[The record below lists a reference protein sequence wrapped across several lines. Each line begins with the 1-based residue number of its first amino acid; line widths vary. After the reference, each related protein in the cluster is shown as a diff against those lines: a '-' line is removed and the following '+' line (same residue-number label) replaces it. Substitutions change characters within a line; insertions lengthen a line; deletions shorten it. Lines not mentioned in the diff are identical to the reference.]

1 MCLERIIYK
10 AADIFGTK
18 DLYRKGGMKMIQP
31 REEKILQT
39 IQKSKE
45 ALYNSEKIQP
55 LNWWEFLY
63 GQMGYTKKIWWLLQF
78 ALLVVLWWILYTSK
92 SSLYVQ
98 RSMGILAPVFGV
110 LILPELWKNRRSGSV
125 EIEGAAYY
133 SLRQIYAARLLLF
146 AMADILLISG
156 FLTVSVLAAEITV
169 WELAIHFLLPFNVT
183 CGICFGTL
191 CGGRWSSEYFSAC
204 LCLIWCFVWVR
215 IVLWQGLYEQISPI
229 VWAGCIA
236 LSVVYLCWSVYRM
249 LKNCDVYWEADTAWN

>member
-1 MCLERIIYK
+1 
-10 AADIFGTK
+10 
-18 DLYRKGGMKMIQP
+18 MIQP

-236 LSVVYLCWSVYRM
+236 LSVAYLCWSVYRM

>member
-1 MCLERIIYK
+1 
-10 AADIFGTK
+10 
-18 DLYRKGGMKMIQP
+18 MIQP

-98 RSMGILAPVFGV
+98 RSMGILASVFGV

>member
-1 MCLERIIYK
+1 
-10 AADIFGTK
+10 
-18 DLYRKGGMKMIQP
+18 MIQP

-78 ALLVVLWWILYTSK
+78 ALLAVLWWILYTSK

>member
-1 MCLERIIYK
+1 
-10 AADIFGTK
+10 
-18 DLYRKGGMKMIQP
+18 MIQP

-169 WELAIHFLLPFNVT
+169 RELAIHFLLPFNVT

>member
-1 MCLERIIYK
+1 
-10 AADIFGTK
+10 
-18 DLYRKGGMKMIQP
+18 MIQP

>member
-1 MCLERIIYK
+1 
-10 AADIFGTK
+10 
-18 DLYRKGGMKMIQP
+18 MIQP

-63 GQMGYTKKIWWLLQF
+63 GQMGYMKKIWWLLQF

-236 LSVVYLCWSVYRM
+236 LSVAYLCWSVYRM
-249 LKNCDVYWEADTAWN
+249 LKNCDVYWEADTVWN

>member
-1 MCLERIIYK
+1 
-10 AADIFGTK
+10 
-18 DLYRKGGMKMIQP
+18 MIQP

-169 WELAIHFLLPFNVT
+169 WELVIHFLLPFNVT

-236 LSVVYLCWSVYRM
+236 LSVAYLCWSVYRM